1 MAIADFTGFSSFRD
15 SAESGESGESGEY
28 DHTERVLAAARILLA
43 AAAFIA
49 IYIDPTDPTRY
60 AALTYGLLLTYILYS
75 VGVLVFLTFI
85 ITPVRFQVPICAA
98 DILWVALLTA
108 FTQGPN
114 SPFFVFF
121 TFVLVASA
129 YRWGFRETF
138 ATGMLSSGLLTVEG
152 VFFAPGGGATG
163 LVEGSYE
170 LNRFIM
176 GPAYLVIIT
185 VLLGY
190 LAQADKRA
198 KAETS
203 LIARAMAKAQA
214 ELGLNQ
220 TIEGVLGEILQFYGS
235 DRALLAVIDS
245 LSGRAYLVNYED
257 RMDTLRK
264 VRISE
269 LQPDAQPAYLFD
281 SVAHAW
287 FLSRIEHGGAKTV
300 AMDDHGKHLHNL
312 AIRLSDCFLV
322 AHPFKSMLSA
332 RMVFGEELS
341 GRLYILDPVLHGS
354 RETEVHFIQRFT
366 RAVSHS
372 IYNVY
377 LWRRI
382 RSKVG
387 AMERARIAR
396 DLHDGVLQSLVGLE
410 LQIGHHQELMS
421 GQDRPTMREIYVFLQ
436 NEIRNLRELV
446 TRLRSVD
453 LRPGEMVPFLVDVV
467 ERFGRDTGIASRF
480 VCDSEDII
488 LRPRVCSEITA
499 IVQEALANVR
509 KHSGARNVLVR
520 FACSAG
526 VWTLFI
532 EDDGCGFDFD
542 GKLSLTDLDETR
554 KGPVIIK
561 ERVRLLKGEL
571 VIESTP
577 GAGSRLIISAPI
589 RPCDT

>member
-1 MAIADFTGFSSFRD
+1 VAIPDFTGFSSFRD
-15 SAESGESGESGEY
+15 SAESGESGEY

-49 IYIDPTDPTRY
+49 IYIDPTEPTRY
-60 AALTYGLLLTYILYS
+60 AVLTYGLLLTYILYS

-121 TFVLVASA
+121 TFVLVAAA

-138 ATGMLSSGLLTVEG
+138 ATGMLSSGLLIVEG

-170 LNRFIM
+170 LNRFIIRS
-176 GPAYLVIIT
+176 AYLVIIT

-264 VRISE
+264 
-269 LQPDAQPAYLFD
+269 F
-281 SVAHAW
+281 
-287 FLSRIEHGGAKTV
+287 GKGAIKC
-300 AMDDHGKHLHNL
+300 ASHF
-312 AIRLSDCFLV
+312 RLS
-322 AHPFKSMLSA
+322 
-332 RMVFGEELS
+332 FG
-341 GRLYILDPVLHGS
+341 
-354 RETEVHFIQRFT
+354 
-366 RAVSHS
+366 
-372 IYNVY
+372 
-377 LWRRI
+377 
-382 RSKVG
+382 
-387 AMERARIAR
+387 
-396 DLHDGVLQSLVGLE
+396 
-410 LQIGHHQELMS
+410 
-421 GQDRPTMREIYVFLQ
+421 
-436 NEIRNLRELV
+436 
-446 TRLRSVD
+446 
-453 LRPGEMVPFLVDVV
+453 
-467 ERFGRDTGIASRF
+467 
-480 VCDSEDII
+480 
-488 LRPRVCSEITA
+488 
-499 IVQEALANVR
+499 
-509 KHSGARNVLVR
+509 
-520 FACSAG
+520 
-526 VWTLFI
+526 
-532 EDDGCGFDFD
+532 
-542 GKLSLTDLDETR
+542 
-554 KGPVIIK
+554 
-561 ERVRLLKGEL
+561 
-571 VIESTP
+571 
-577 GAGSRLIISAPI
+577 
-589 RPCDT
+589 